1 MIQERG
7 AHLQCDFEAC
17 NQNARAFASGKA
29 EELVFNGQLIAWR
42 VDGEVYMML
51 GDTDTTGVTG
61 ELNYMLSCLTEEG
74 QADNRRF
81 FRGKGGFEYIRGGD
95 LGAPPVGPHEIIRVQ
110 QQEGKI

>member
-1 MIQERG
+1 MIQERAG
-7 AHLQCDFEAC
+7 IDTR
-17 NQNARAFASGKA
+17 NQNARAFASGKT

-51 GDTDTTGVTG
+51 GGTDAMSVTG
-61 ELNYMLSCLTEEG
+61 ELNYMLSCLTKAG